1 MTKIVKV
8 GIVAGAG
15 IAVGG
20 LVWYFTRPAAA
31 AAGSA
36 GAYRARTQS
45 QLRALRGYTQGG
57 SFDRPS
63 VLAPVAQ
70 AGLQR
75 ILFRRSL

>member
-20 LVWYFTRPAAA
+20 LVWYFTRKSA
-31 AAGSA
+31 AAGSQ
-36 GAYRARTQS
+36 GAYHARTQA
-45 QLRALRGYTQGG
+45 QLKALRGYTQGG

-75 ILFRRSL
+75 VLFRRSL